1 MRRIIFTAGI
11 MTTVLG
17 FMAESQLGDPAL
29 FQGAIT
35 LGGAWIICGFFS
47 GSKQWYWHAIIAA
60 GVLGL
65 LGAARC
71 APSILSLGN
80 PDEPAAPFQSAALVI
95 SLFVLVSTVRV
106 LRAERA
112 RRQLEEL
119 AQAAEEET
127 GDED

>member
-17 FMAESQLGDPAL
+17 FAAESNLGDPAL

-35 LGGAWIICGFFS
+35 LGGGWIICGFFTLN
-47 GSKQWYWHAIIAA
+47 SKWHGIIGA
-60 GVLGL
+60 GVLAL

-71 APSILSLGN
+71 APAILSLGK
-80 PDEPAAPFQSAALVI
+80 PDAPAVPYQAAALVI
-95 SLFVLVSTVRV
+95 SLFVLISSVRV

-119 AQAAEEET
+119 QTAEGE
-127 GDED
+127 

>member
-11 MTTVLG
+11 MTMVLG

-29 FQGAIT
+29 FQGALT
-35 LGGAWIICGFFS
+35 LGGAWIICGFFI
-47 GSKQWYWHAIIAA
+47 GSKNWYWHGLIAA

-71 APSILSLGN
+71 APALLSLGD
-80 PDEPAAPFQSAALVI
+80 PEKPSAPFQSAALLI
-95 SLFVLVSTVRV
+95 ALVVMIGSVRV

-119 AQAAEEET
+119 KNAE
-127 GDED
+127 DD